1 MEYIPFLKEWR
12 NNMKAKKRERIFLLM
27 ILPAFIGFVV
37 LYIAPTIMSFLYSLT
52 NWSVYN
58 ADIHFVGLKNF
69 EKIFS
74 DVKTVAALQHSVKYA
89 ILITIIQNG
98 LAIVLAVLLNKKS
111 KCANFVKSITF
122 LPAVLSIMVVGYLFQ
137 YIMTSADGGLLNMI
151 IEFFGGRS
159 VNWLGDAD
167 IALYSVLITQV
178 WQWTGWSMVIYIA
191 NLKSIDGSLY
201 EAAEI
206 DGATPFQKFTKVTLP
221 LLYPAV
227 SFNVLMSL
235 IGGMKMFDAV
245 FVMTKGGPGYATE
258 TIMTTL
264 IREGFNSGRTAY
276 ACAFAVIF
284 FIIVFAFS
292 QLLNYFFAKWE
303 EAIQA

>member
-1 MEYIPFLKEWR
+1 MR
-12 NNMKAKKRERIFLLM
+12 TKKRDRIYLLM

-37 LYIAPTIMSFLYSLT
+37 LYIVPTIMSFLYSLT

-58 ADIHFVGLKNF
+58 TEIHFVGLENF
-69 EKIFS
+69 KKIFT
-74 DVKTVAALQHSVKYA
+74 DVKTIAALRHSIKYA
-89 ILITIIQNG
+89 VMITVVQNS

-111 KCANFVKSITF
+111 RIVNFVKSVTF

-137 YIMTSADGGLLNMI
+137 YIMTSADGGLLNMM
-151 IEFFGGRS
+151 IEFFGGS
-159 VNWLGDAD
+159 PVNWLGDEK

-201 EAAEI
+201 EAADI
-206 DGATPFQKFTKVTLP
+206 DGATGIQKFFRVTLP
-221 LLYPAV
+221 LLYPSV

-284 FIIVFAFS
+284 FIIVFLFS
-292 QLLNYFFAKWE
+292 QVLTHFFNKWE

>member
-1 MEYIPFLKEWR
+1 MGG
-12 NNMKAKKRERIFLLM
+12 KKKSRVYFLM
-27 ILPAFIGFVV
+27 ILPAFTGFVI
-37 LYIAPTIMSFLYSLT
+37 LYIVPTAMSFIYSLT

-58 ADIHFVGLKNF
+58 PDIRFVGLRNF
-69 EKIFS
+69 QKIFT
-74 DVKTVAALQHSVKYA
+74 DAKTVAALQHSIKYA
-89 ILITIIQNG
+89 CMITVIQNT
-98 LAIVLAVLLNKKS
+98 LAVILAVLLNRKS
-111 KCANFVKSITF
+111 KAANFVKALTF

-151 IEFFGGRS
+151 LVFFGGKP
-159 VNWLGDAD
+159 VNWLGDEK

-191 NLKSIDGSLY
+191 NLKSIDGTLY
-201 EAAEI
+201 EAADI
-206 DGATPFQKFTKVTLP
+206 DGAGGMQKFFRVTLP
-221 LLYPAV
+221 LLYPSI

-284 FIIVFAFS
+284 FIVVFLFS
-292 QLLNYFFAKWE
+292 QTLTYLFDKWE

>member
-1 MEYIPFLKEWR
+1 MGG
-12 NNMKAKKRERIFLLM
+12 KKKSRVYFLM
-27 ILPAFIGFVV
+27 ILPAFTGFVI
-37 LYIAPTIMSFLYSLT
+37 LYIVPTAMSFIYSLT

-58 ADIHFVGLKNF
+58 PDIHFVGLRNF
-69 EKIFS
+69 QKIFT
-74 DVKTVAALQHSVKYA
+74 DAKTVAALQHSIKYA
-89 ILITIIQNG
+89 CMITVIQNT
-98 LAIVLAVLLNKKS
+98 LAVILAVLLNRKS
-111 KCANFVKSITF
+111 KAANFVKALTF

-151 IEFFGGRS
+151 LVFFGGKP
-159 VNWLGDAD
+159 VNWLGDEK

-191 NLKSIDGSLY
+191 NLKSIDGTLY
-201 EAAEI
+201 EAADI
-206 DGATPFQKFTKVTLP
+206 DGAGGMQKFFRVTLP
-221 LLYPAV
+221 LLYPSI

-284 FIIVFAFS
+284 FIVVFLFS
-292 QLLNYFFAKWE
+292 QTLTYLFDKWE

>member
-1 MEYIPFLKEWR
+1 MSE
-12 NNMKAKKRERIFLLM
+12 KRRDRIYLLM
-27 ILPAFIGFVV
+27 IVPAFVGFLV
-37 LYIAPTIMSFLYSLT
+37 LYIAPTVMSFLYSLT

-58 ADIHFVGLKNF
+58 PEIRFIGIENF
-69 EKIFS
+69 TKIFT
-74 DVKTVAALQHSVKYA
+74 DEKTVAALQHSIKYA
-89 ILITIIQNG
+89 FLITVIQNM
-98 LAIVLAVLLNKKS
+98 LAILLAVLLNRKS
-111 KCANFVKSITF
+111 KLAGLVKSVTF

-137 YIMTSADGGLLNMI
+137 YIMTSADGGLLNGI
-151 IEFFGGRS
+151 ITAFGGQP
-159 VNWLGDAD
+159 VNWLGDAK

-191 NLKSIDGSLY
+191 NLKSIDSTLY
-201 EAAEI
+201 EAADI
-206 DGATPFQKFTKVTLP
+206 DGANGVQRFFRVTLP

-227 SFNVLMSL
+227 SFNVLQSL

-284 FIIVFAFS
+284 FVIVFVFS
-292 QLLNYFFAKWE
+292 QILTFAFNKWE
-303 EAIQA
+303 EAIS

>member
-1 MEYIPFLKEWR
+1 MGTKKKER
-12 NNMKAKKRERIFLLM
+12 VYLLM
-27 ILPAFIGFVV
+27 ILPAFIGFIV

-58 ADIHFVGLKNF
+58 ADIHFVGIENF
-69 EKIFS
+69 KKIFT
-74 DVKTVAALQHSVKYA
+74 DVKTVAALQHSIKYA
-89 ILITIIQNG
+89 IMITVCQNALSII
-98 LAIVLAVLLNKKS
+98 LAVLLNKKS
-111 KCANFVKSITF
+111 KIANFVKSVTF

-151 IEFFGGRS
+151 IEVFGGQP
-159 VNWLGDAD
+159 VNWLGDEK

-178 WQWTGWSMVIYIA
+178 WQWTGYSMVIYIA

-201 EAAEI
+201 EAADI
-206 DGATPFQKFTKVTLP
+206 DGATGIQKFFRVTMP
-221 LLYPAV
+221 LLYPSV

-284 FIIVFAFS
+284 FIVVFIFS
-292 QLLNYFFAKWE
+292 QVLTHFFNKWE

>member
-1 MEYIPFLKEWR
+1 MGIRRK
-12 NNMKAKKRERIFLLM
+12 ERIYFFM

-37 LYIAPTIMSFLYSLT
+37 LYIVPTAMSFLYSVT

-58 ADIHFVGLKNF
+58 PNIRFIGLTNF
-69 EKIFS
+69 QKIFT
-74 DVKTVAALQHSVKYA
+74 DAKTVAALQHSIKYA
-89 ILITIIQNG
+89 ILITVCQNV
-98 LAIVLAVLLNKKS
+98 LAIFLAVLLNRKS
-111 KCANFVKSITF
+111 KAANFVKAVTF

-137 YIMTSADGGLLNMI
+137 YIMSSADGGLLNRMI
-151 IEFFGGRS
+151 ESFGGRP
-159 VNWLGDAD
+159 VNWLGDAG

-191 NLKSIDGSLY
+191 NLKSIDAALY
-201 EAAEI
+201 EAADI
-206 DGATPFQKFTKVTLP
+206 DGANGIQKFFRVTLP
-221 LLYPAV
+221 LLYPSV

-284 FIIVFAFS
+284 FVVVFVFS
-292 QLLNYFFAKWE
+292 QVLTFFFNRWE
-303 EAIQA
+303 EAIRA

>member
-1 MEYIPFLKEWR
+1 M
-12 NNMKAKKRERIFLLM
+12 NTKRRDRVLLMM

-58 ADIHFVGLKNF
+58 ADIHFVGLANF
-69 EKIFS
+69 KKIFA
-74 DVKTVAALQHSVKYA
+74 DEKTVAALQHSIKYA
-89 ILITIIQNG
+89 ILITVAQNVM
-98 LAIVLAVLLNKKS
+98 AILLAVLLNKKS
-111 KCANFVKSITF
+111 KAANFVKSVTF

-151 IEFFGGRS
+151 IEFFGGNS
-159 VNWLGDAD
+159 VNWLGNEK

-178 WQWTGWSMVIYIA
+178 WQWTGYSMVIYIA

-201 EAAEI
+201 EAADI
-206 DGATPFQKFTKVTLP
+206 DGANGIKKFFRVTLP
-221 LLYPAV
+221 LLYPSV

-284 FIIVFAFS
+284 FIIVFIFS
-292 QLLNYFFAKWE
+292 QVLTHFFNKWE
-303 EAIQA
+303 GAIQ

>member
-1 MEYIPFLKEWR
+1 
-12 NNMKAKKRERIFLLM
+12 M

-37 LYIAPTIMSFLYSLT
+37 LYIAPTIMSFLYSTT

-58 ADIHFVGLKNF
+58 PNLKFVGIDNF
-69 EKIFS
+69 VKIFT
-74 DVKTVAALQHSVKYA
+74 DEKVVAALVHSIKYA
-89 ILITIIQNG
+89 LLITVIQNA
-98 LAIVLAVLLNKKS
+98 LAIIIAVLLNRKS
-111 KCANFVKSITF
+111 KAANFVKAITF

-151 IEFFGGRS
+151 IEFFGGES
-159 VNWLGDAD
+159 VNWLGDEK

-178 WQWTGWSMVIYIA
+178 WQWTGYSMVIYIA
-191 NLKSIDGSLY
+191 NLKSIDGALY
-201 EAAEI
+201 EAADI
-206 DGATPFQKFTKVTLP
+206 DGATGIQKFFRVTLP
-221 LLYPAV
+221 LLYPSV

-284 FIIVFAFS
+284 FVIVFIFS
-292 QLLNYFFAKWE
+292 QTLTHFFNKWE
-303 EAIQA
+303 EAIQG

>member
-1 MEYIPFLKEWR
+1 
-12 NNMKAKKRERIFLLM
+12 MKAKQRDKIFFLM
-27 ILPAFIGFVV
+27 VLPAFIGFMA
-37 LYIAPTIMSFLYSLT
+37 LFIIPTAMSFLYSLT

-58 ADIHFVGLKNF
+58 SNIRFVGLKNF
-69 EKIFS
+69 IKLFQDE
-74 DVKTVAALQHSVKYA
+74 KTVAAIWNSVRYA
-89 ILITIIQNG
+89 VSITIVQNA

-111 KCANFVKSITF
+111 RASSVVKSLTF

-137 YIMTSADGGLLNMI
+137 YIMTSADGGLLNSI
-151 IEFFGGRS
+151 IRSLGGKP
-159 VNWLGDAD
+159 VNWLGNKD

-191 NLKSIDGSLY
+191 NLKSIDGTLY
-201 EAAEI
+201 EASEI
-206 DGATPFQKFTKVTLP
+206 DGAGKWQQFWRVTLP

-264 IREGFNSGRTAY
+264 IREGFNNGKTAY
-276 ACAFAVIF
+276 ACAFAVVF
-284 FIIVFAFS
+284 FIIVFTFS
-292 QLLNYFFAKWE
+292 KLLTYLLNKWE
-303 EAIQA
+303 GAVQA

>member
-1 MEYIPFLKEWR
+1 MNE
-12 NNMKAKKRERIFLLM
+12 KKRDRVYFLM
-27 ILPAFIGFVV
+27 IVPALIGFLV

-58 ADIHFVGLKNF
+58 PELRFIGLDNF
-69 EKIFS
+69 RKIFT
-74 DVKTVAALQHSVKYA
+74 DEKTVAALQHSIKYA
-89 ILITIIQNG
+89 FLITIIQNS
-98 LAIVLAVLLNKKS
+98 LAILLAVLLNRKS
-111 KCANFVKSITF
+111 KLAEIVKSVAF

-137 YIMTSADGGLLNMI
+137 YIMTSADGGLLNSI
-151 IEFFGGRS
+151 IIAFGGKP
-159 VNWLGDAD
+159 VNWLGDAK

-191 NLKSIDGSLY
+191 NLKSIDSTLY
-201 EAAEI
+201 EAADI
-206 DGATPFQKFTKVTLP
+206 DGASGVQKFLRVTLP
-221 LLYPAV
+221 LLYPSV
-227 SFNVLMSL
+227 SFNILQSL

-284 FIIVFAFS
+284 FIIVFVFS
-292 QLLNYFFAKWE
+292 QILSFVFNKWE
-303 EAIQA
+303 EAISG

>member
-1 MEYIPFLKEWR
+1 
-12 NNMKAKKRERIFLLM
+12 M

-37 LYIAPTIMSFLYSLT
+37 LYIAPTIMSFLYSTT

-58 ADIHFVGLKNF
+58 PNLKFVGIDNF
-69 EKIFS
+69 VKIFT
-74 DVKTVAALQHSVKYA
+74 DEKVVAALVHSIKYA
-89 ILITIIQNG
+89 LLITVIQNA
-98 LAIVLAVLLNKKS
+98 LAIIIAVLLNRKS
-111 KCANFVKSITF
+111 KAANFVKAITF

-151 IEFFGGRS
+151 IEFFGGES
-159 VNWLGDAD
+159 VNWLGDER

-178 WQWTGWSMVIYIA
+178 WQWTGYSMVIYIA
-191 NLKSIDGSLY
+191 NLKSIDGALY
-201 EAAEI
+201 EAADI
-206 DGATPFQKFTKVTLP
+206 DGATGIQKFFRVTLP
-221 LLYPAV
+221 LLYPSV

-284 FIIVFAFS
+284 FVIVFIFS
-292 QLLNYFFAKWE
+292 QTLTHFFNKWE
-303 EAIQA
+303 EAIQG